1 MSKEYEN
8 GSSALTID
16 KKISDMLNGVL
27 RELIAQPR
35 NIPRSQRG
43 DIAEILLRDVFD
55 GGYDIKDPK
64 QFSKKYGAFYPIF
77 ISIKSSEEWQ
87 RIKEI
92 SKQSEVGASILIQSV
107 LAKVFT
113 LLESFN
119 SKNGE
124 SKKNIGE
131 DLKTLFEQF
140 YSLLEETLSL
150 WGRKINPDGDNDDIA
165 STELLD
171 NLNDFMENESSTELL
186 DEVLQ
191 DQVLDD
197 VKEEI
202 EKVQKGLDNL
212 ETLSLLMPG
221 RLWDKAI
228 TDLHRIYLNNIDKY
242 ASIFRNSQDLQD
254 LVDMIGRIDMEY
266 GAKQVHISPLGKTEM
281 HSVTLSNDIYH
292 LLPFELA
299 KFLNPVMKRKFY
311 ADLIEGKLITYQL
324 RGKYWSGGPPKKRK
338 GPVIAL
344 IDTSGSMHG
353 TPELVA
359 KAIILAIAKRMLKEE
374 RNVRVILFA
383 STDQTYTIDLTDK
396 TRMAEEFLNFLAM
409 SFSGGNDSNTPLIE
423 GMKALK
429 DDKFKGADLLF
440 ITDGI
445 WPSPD
450 NSVIDEWN
458 FLKKEKDARIFTL
471 VIGNDN
477 AGGLTPVSD
486 FTYLM
491 DRNDNWASGNSPVKL
506 IKYLGKAT

>member
-1 MSKEYEN
+1 LPTDYEN
-8 GSSALTID
+8 ESSTLTTH
-16 KKISDMLNGVL
+16 KKISDMLEGVL
-27 RELIAQPR
+27 REMIAQPR

-43 DIAEILLRDVFD
+43 EIAEILLRDVFD
-55 GGYDIKDPK
+55 DGYNIKDPK

-77 ISIKSSEEWQ
+77 ISIRSSEEWQ
-87 RIKEI
+87 RIKEL
-92 SKQSEVGASILIQSV
+92 SKRSEVGASILIRSV

-113 LLESFN
+113 LIESFN
-119 SKNGE
+119 WKSE
-124 SKKNIGE
+124 SNKNIGE
-131 DLKTLFEQF
+131 DLKTLLEKFNE
-140 YSLLEETLSL
+140 LIEETLSL
-150 WGRKINPDGDNDDIA
+150 WGRKVNPDGDNNDQA
-165 STELLD
+165 GRELLD
-171 NLNDFMENESSTELL
+171 ELKEFMENKSSTELL
-186 DEVLQ
+186 DEVLR

-197 VKEEI
+197 MKQEI
-202 EKVQKGLDNL
+202 DKIEDSLDNL

-221 RLWDKAI
+221 RLWDKSI

-242 ASIFRNSQDLQD
+242 ASIFRNIQDLQD

-281 HSVTLSNDIYH
+281 HSVTLSSDINH

-311 ADLIEGKLITYQL
+311 ADLIEGKLATYQL

-338 GPVIAL
+338 GPVVAL

-359 KAIILAIAKRMLKEE
+359 KAIILAISKRMLKEG

-383 STDQTYTIDLTDK
+383 STNQTYTIDLTDK
-396 TRMAEEFLNFLAM
+396 ARMAEEFLNFLTM
-409 SFSGGNDSNTPLIE
+409 SFSGGNDSNTPLLE

-429 DDKFKGADLLF
+429 DDRFKGADLLF

-450 NSVIDEWN
+450 NSVINEWN
-458 FLKKEKDARIFTL
+458 ILKKEKDARIFTL

-491 DRNDNWASGNSPVKL
+491 DRNARWGYSDSPVKL

>member
-1 MSKEYEN
+1 MATRNEN
-8 GSSALTID
+8 DPTPLTIN
-16 KKISDMLNGVL
+16 KKISDMLDGVL
-27 RELIAQPR
+27 RDLIAQPR
-35 NIPRSQRG
+35 DIPRSQRG
-43 DIAEILLRDVFD
+43 EIAEMLIRDVFD
-55 GGYDIKDPK
+55 GGYNIKDPK
-64 QFSKKYGAFYPIF
+64 QFSRKYGGFYPIF
-77 ISIKSSEEWQ
+77 ISIKSSEEWK

-92 SKQSEVGASILIQSV
+92 SKESEVGASILIRSV
-107 LAKVFT
+107 LAKLFT
-113 LLESFN
+113 LIESFN
-119 SKNGE
+119 SKNE
-124 SKKNIGE
+124 SYKNIGE
-131 DLKTLFEQF
+131 DLKALLEQF
-140 YSLLEETLSL
+140 NDLIEETLSL
-150 WGRKINPDGDNDDIA
+150 WGRKVNPDEDNADL
-165 STELLD
+165 TGRKLLD
-171 NLNDFMENESSTELL
+171 DLNEFMENENSTELL
-186 DEVLQ
+186 DEVLR

-197 VKEEI
+197 VKQEI
-202 EKVQKGLDNL
+202 DKIQDNL
-212 ETLSLLMPG
+212 ENLEVLSLLMPG
-221 RLWDKAI
+221 RLWDKVI

-242 ASIFRNSQDLQD
+242 ASIFRNSRDLQD

-266 GAKQVHISPLGKTEM
+266 GAKQVHISPLGKTEI
-281 HSVTLSNDIYH
+281 HLVTLSSDINH

-311 ADLIEGKLITYQL
+311 ADLIEGKLTTYQL

-338 GPVIAL
+338 GPVVAL

-383 STDQTYTIDLTDK
+383 STYQTYTIDLTDK

-429 DDKFKGADLLF
+429 DDQFKGADLLF

-450 NSVIDEWN
+450 IAIINEWN
-458 FLKKEKDARIFTL
+458 ILKKEKDARIFTL
-471 VIGNDN
+471 VIGNNN

-491 DRNDNWASGNSPVKL
+491 SRNVNWDSSNSPVKL
-506 IKYLGKAT
+506 IKYMGKAT